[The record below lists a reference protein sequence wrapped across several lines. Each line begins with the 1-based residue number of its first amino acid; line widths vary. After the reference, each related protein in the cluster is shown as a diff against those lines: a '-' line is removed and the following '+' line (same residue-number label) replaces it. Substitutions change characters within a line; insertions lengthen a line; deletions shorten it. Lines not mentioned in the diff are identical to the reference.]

1 LAAELIAAFETGA
14 EQAVPDGARNAVAAA
29 IVQAIAAARA
39 AWPDVDVA
47 PAQFAHRLGAC
58 AATDGQP
65 AHEGLERLRA
75 SDLYLALAC
84 GAGDERACQHL
95 DGLVRRGLNAALR
108 GAGVD
113 ATELDDVRQHVL
125 VRLVESREGAPA
137 RIATFG
143 GRSSL
148 ERWVRAVGVREAR
161 SRMHVRRPP
170 SGGGDVGTLV
180 DPAHTP
186 ELSALRAE
194 HRGAFK
200 RAFESAVQGLD
211 VRERNLLRQS
221 VLDGLSIDA
230 LGDLYDVHRS
240 TVARWLERARKR
252 LLELTASA
260 LRDDLKLPTAEL
272 ASMMRMSDSQLHV
285 SLSRVFA
292 ADE

>member
-1 LAAELIAAFETGA
+1 MPD
-14 EQAVPDGARNAVAAA
+14 AVRNAVADALA
-29 IVQAIAAARA
+29 DALGAARA
-39 AWPDVDVA
+39 AWPDVELAPDV
-47 PAQFAHRLGAC
+47 FARRLGAC
-58 AATDGQP
+58 AADESDVY
-65 AHEGLERLRA
+65 EGLGRLRA

-95 DGLVRRGLNAALR
+95 DGLVRPGLNAALR
-108 GAGVD
+108 SAGVP
-113 ATELDDVRQHVL
+113 ATQLDDVRQHVL
-125 VRLVESREGAPA
+125 VRLVEPREGAPV

-161 SRMHVRRPP
+161 SRMKVRPAP
-170 SGGGDVGTLV
+170 VGHGDVGTLV

-200 RAFESAVQGLD
+200 RAFESAVQKLD

-230 LGDLYDVHRS
+230 LGELYGAHRS

-252 LLELTASA
+252 LLELTAAS
-260 LRDDLKLPTAEL
+260 LKDDLKLPTAEL

-292 ADE
+292 SDD